1 MQIHPDYDIMKT
13 IFSLRSDTLKKIPI
27 NLILYTAMFLI
38 AGILVISVS
47 RQSNQAVMS
56 IPMPVHFTGEY
67 SQNGGE
73 WQTLDT
79 GTDLSAYQGDVTL
92 RGRFDTELSEG
103 AEIRFYLNHI
113 GMDIYRDGEIL
124 YESSYEKY
132 PDMCGSTW
140 VSWVFPAASP
150 EDVFEIRL
158 YNPHGFGNK
167 NAYNQFLDSIYMGND
182 VIMKNYFKRQS
193 QPYNAVSIF
202 ILVASIALIGTAVGY
217 RLLRLPDNSLLLK
230 SGIMSLMMGVYMYFD
245 AKDISLWSGQ
255 MAFNTYVRRLAMM
268 TAAWLMVACVAELLH
283 GKRRKAAEIAVY
295 ALMLT
300 DFVLMVVSLAGVM
313 GIYDTG
319 IYWAAVQGTVSL
331 LLLVWTVMEA
341 KDSGKRRGLMQ
352 LFAIVLLTVLLLEL
366 INSCTGWWRG
376 GIFIKIIFTVLFVFH
391 LVRAAWLVAK
401 NQQDSIRAEKLREE
415 LKNSRIVL
423 AMSQI
428 RTHFVFNILNA
439 ISGMCEYDPQKADE
453 TLVMFSRY
461 LRSNINIMEEDEP
474 EAFTKSLEHLE
485 EYIYLEQVRFGE
497 KIQFTKN
504 IEAEKFKIPP
514 LVLQPL
520 VENAIRHG
528 LLHKKQ
534 GGTVSLHTW
543 TGNGDS
549 IIEIADDGVGFDTAD
564 SPGEES
570 VGMKN
575 VRFRLKYMVAGTM
588 DVKSTPGQGTTVTIK
603 IPGKQKIQETE

>member
-1 MQIHPDYDIMKT
+1 
-13 IFSLRSDTLKKIPI
+13 
-27 NLILYTAMFLI
+27 MFLI
-38 AGILVISVS
+38 AGILVISAS
-47 RQSNQAVMS
+47 RQSHQAVMS
-56 IPMPVHFTGEY
+56 IPIPVHFTGEY
-67 SQNGGE
+67 SQSGGE

-79 GTDLSAYQGDVTL
+79 ETELSAYHGDVTL
-92 RGRFDTELSEG
+92 RGRFDIELPEG

-113 GMDIYRDGEIL
+113 GMDIYRDGESL
-124 YESSYEKY
+124 YESSQEKY

-140 VSWVFPAASP
+140 VAWVLPAASP
-150 EDVFEIRL
+150 ENVLEIRL
-158 YNPHGFGNK
+158 YNPHSFGNRD
-167 NAYNQFLDSIYMGND
+167 AYNQFLDSIYTGGD
-182 VIMKNYFKRQS
+182 VTMKSYFERQS
-193 QPYNAVSIF
+193 LPYKVASIF
-202 ILVASIALIGTAVGY
+202 ILVVSIALIGTAVGY

-230 SGIMSLMMGVYMYFD
+230 VGIMSLMVGVYMYFD
-245 AKDISLWSGQ
+245 VKDASLWSGQ

-268 TAAWLMVACVAELLH
+268 TAAWLMGACVAELLH

-300 DFVLMVVSLAGVM
+300 DFVLMAVSLAGVM

-319 IYWAAVQGTVSL
+319 IYWAAVQGAVSL
-331 LLLVWTVMEA
+331 LLLVLTVMEA
-341 KDSGKRRGLMQ
+341 KEGGERRGLMQ
-352 LFAIVLLTVLLLEL
+352 SSAIVLLTVLLLEL
-366 INSCTGWWRG
+366 VNSCTGWWQG
-376 GIFIKIIFTVLFVFH
+376 GIFMKIIFAVLFGFH
-391 LVRAAWLVAK
+391 LVRAAWVVAK

-474 EAFTKSLEHLE
+474 EDFAKSLEHLE
-485 EYIYLEQVRFGE
+485 EYVFLEQMRFGE
-497 KIQFTKN
+497 KIQFVKT
-504 IEAEKFKIPP
+504 IETENFRIPP

-543 TGNGDS
+543 TENGDS
-549 IIEIADDGVGFDTAD
+549 IIEIADDGVGFDTTD
-564 SPGEES
+564 VPEEQS

-575 VRFRLKYMVAGTM
+575 VRFRLKYMVGGTM
-588 DVKSTPGQGTTVTIK
+588 DVKSTPGQGTTVTIT
-603 IPGKQKIQETE
+603 IPGKQKIAGGGVKKK